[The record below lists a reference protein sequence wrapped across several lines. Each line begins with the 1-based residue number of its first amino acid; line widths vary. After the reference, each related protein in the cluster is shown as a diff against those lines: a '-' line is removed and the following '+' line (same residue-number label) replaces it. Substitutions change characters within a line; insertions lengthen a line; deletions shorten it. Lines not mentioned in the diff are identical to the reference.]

1 MRTTNEWRRLQDLV
15 EERVQSIPKPSPIK
29 QAASDKPLTPERA
42 AEIIDEVFSHR
53 RFTRAQWQ
61 ANLNNKPTQ
70 QNNEQLERRS

>member
-1 MRTTNEWRRLQDLV
+1 MTQTNEWKRLQQHV
-15 EERVQSIPKPSPIK
+15 EEQTQSIPEPAPIK

-70 QNNEQLERRS
+70 QNNEQLERRP